1 MGKLLRVEP
10 EGPKY
15 LEGYPQTKESLKK
28 PKWLK
33 FIQKFR
39 GYNKEVKKAFARS
52 FNGHAVEVGDLKFTI
67 IEATIATTT
76 ILPQEGE
83 IWFKNRGLDDQGWKV
98 MLKNPGMDTSIFT
111 KGIHVHVIKEEWTV
125 LLLLVQKFIT
135 CEGRFGTMYMYHARI
150 MMNFMEGHALN
161 LPYFL
166 LGSLRKMSSTIQ
178 KHVGHV
184 EPHLYH
190 HGFIRILIEDQLK
203 NNKDTWEN
211 FLIRNH
217 FQEVTEASTSN
228 SPKIQKRSRRKERN
242 VTAQDLPT
250 VETQETAQEE
260 EEEGARTKKQKK
272 DKGKT
277 IVQKTYPSPEP
288 YVEEDS
294 QTLAN
299 RLAHLQAAAISKR
312 KQKEKQSAQ
321 KQSTSPYVRRSSRL
335 KGKKSVTKEKQS
347 YFIDLGEG
355 KPEKAPT
362 QPDIQS
368 SPPRVESTPPRD
380 ESPFQSEPQI
390 DFDFEH
396 SPRKHLKLTLTSRRY
411 TTI

>member
-1 MGKLLRVEP
+1 
-10 EGPKY
+10 
-15 LEGYPQTKESLKK
+15 
-28 PKWLK
+28 
-33 FIQKFR
+33 
-39 GYNKEVKKAFARS
+39 
-52 FNGHAVEVGDLKFTI
+52 VEVGDLKFTI
-67 IEATIATTT
+67 TEATIAAATS
-76 ILPQEGE
+76 LPQEGE
-83 IWFKNRGLDDQGWKV
+83 RWSKNRALDDQGWKV

-111 KGIHVHVIKEEWTV
+111 KGILVHVIKEEWTV
-125 LLLLVQKFIT
+125 LLLLVHKFIT
-135 CEGRFGTMYMYHARI
+135 CEGCFGTMYMYHARI

-166 LGSLRKMSSTIQ
+166 LTSLKKMSSTVQ
-178 KHVGHV
+178 KHLSHI

-190 HGFIRILIEDQLK
+190 HGFIRILIEEQLK
-203 NNKDTWEN
+203 NNKDTWEK

-217 FQEVTEASTSN
+217 FQEVTEASASS
-228 SPKIQKRSRRKERN
+228 SPKIPKRSRRKERN

-277 IVQKTYPSPEP
+277 IIQETYPSPKP
-288 YVEEDS
+288 SVEEDS
-294 QTLAN
+294 QTLAD
-299 RLAHLQAAAISKR
+299 RLAHLQAATISKR

-347 YFIDLGEG
+347 HFIDLGEG
-355 KPEKAPT
+355 TPEKAPT
-362 QPDIQS
+362 QFDLES
-368 SPPRVESTPPRD
+368 SPPRVEPTPQRE
-380 ESPFQSEPQI
+380 ESPFQPEPQP

-396 SPRKHLKLTLTSRRY
+396 SPRKTPEIDPDQQEVYNYLETLEQSVAGPS
-411 TTI
+411 TILPLDE